1 MLFRSKVARWPQAIP
16 QYEIGHLARI
26 EALDDALRAHSG
38 LHLAGNWRG
47 GIAVGDCLENGRL
60 LGERLLSET

>member
-1 MLFRSKVARWPQAIP
+1 LDAALQ
-16 QYEIGHLARI
+16 GHP
-26 EALDDALRAHSG
+26 G

-60 LGERLLSET
+60 LGARLMGEELLDD